1 MENTS
6 RKTEREKIQKHLLIS
21 MGAFAF
27 AKVVWAIFF
36 MLFEPNTS
44 VVIYGKFES
53 EAHAAVDDEFPM
65 QTKEIRMTCSI
76 IFASELFSWTNFL
89 SIISSRAWSS
99 LVSSQVILEAFS
111 SCRIFAL
118 CLVISMVSLSLADLL
133 LTLNFV

>member
-1 MENTS
+1 
-6 RKTEREKIQKHLLIS
+6 

-65 QTKEIRMTCSI
+65 
-76 IFASELFSWTNFL
+76 
-89 SIISSRAWSS
+89 
-99 LVSSQVILEAFS
+99 
-111 SCRIFAL
+111 
-118 CLVISMVSLSLADLL
+118 
-133 LTLNFV
+133 